1 MKKIT
6 KFIQHVL
13 TYVASPVQTPIHL
26 TMYPNI
32 DKYLWNCLEKFKL
45 NPMVGFGVMFNSV
58 KIDGRKFYAKI

>member
-1 MKKIT
+1 
-6 KFIQHVL
+6 
-13 TYVASPVQTPIHL
+13 
-26 TMYPNI
+26 MYPNI